1 MDKKYLVRVL
11 VLNTIWVIW
20 IALSIFFG
28 CLIANA
34 YFPDNN
40 VMFIPFSLIFLVFG
54 IGVALV
60 IYKVFFRKKGQP
72 SDKASAAVAD
82 GAVKG
87 STDNAD
93 SNVAS
98 DSAVKTVDGS
108 NAQADCTNVDNI
120 PSDVDKH

>member
-40 VMFIPFSLIFLVFG
+40 AMFIPFSLIFLVFG
-54 IGVALV
+54 IGFSGRRDNLL
-60 IYKVFFRKKGQP
+60 IKLP
-72 SDKASAAVAD
+72 LPLLTELLKAVRIMQIQ
-82 GAVKG
+82 
-87 STDNAD
+87 TLHR
-93 SNVAS
+93 
-98 DSAVKTVDGS
+98 T
-108 NAQADCTNVDNI
+108 
-120 PSDVDKH
+120 PP